1 MRLKKSLGIQCQTVY
16 QHAWRTDLLLFQ
28 ICEENLNN
36 IDSVENNTVKNFG
49 IKQNA
54 EDLLKCLKPLSVA
67 VDKIQEKNCTIAVA
81 VHIWEELEKTLCKKT
96 D

>member
-36 IDSVENNTVKNFG
+36 IDSVKYNKVTNVG

-54 EDLLKCLKPLSVA
+54 EDLLKPLSVA
-67 VDKIQEKNCTIAVA
+67 VDKIQEKKLYNITSCSYLGRTGKRPYGR
-81 VHIWEELEKTLCKKT
+81 KTG
-96 D
+96 